1 MVQSAKYGP
10 RRRNE
15 TLPII
20 AAQITASPTPNKTE
34 DHAEIPSLENNASP

>member
-20 AAQITASPTPNKTE
+20 AAEITASPTPNKT
-34 DHAEIPSLENNASP
+34 DAHGEIPTLENNASP